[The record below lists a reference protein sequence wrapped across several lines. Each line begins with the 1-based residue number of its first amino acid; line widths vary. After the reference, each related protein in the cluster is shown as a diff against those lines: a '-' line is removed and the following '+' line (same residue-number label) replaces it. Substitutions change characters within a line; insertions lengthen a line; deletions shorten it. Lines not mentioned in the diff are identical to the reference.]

1 MAVTNKQLEANRR
14 NAERSTGP
22 TTPEGKA
29 RSSQNAVKHGLTA
42 RRSVITIGDG
52 EESIEEYERLLSAL
66 QQEFNPETAYERLCV
81 DRIAHLMWQEQRAQL
96 AAIGV
101 LRRGRDSA
109 SFRVRASRSAAVEDA
124 VRRLGEPPKD
134 YLLGESRGSQTAVS
148 AIDHGALFETSE
160 GLSRVIG
167 FLIEARDSI
176 ALGQPM
182 SHILLLRL
190 KSMYGSE
197 HKLSAACA
205 NVRVR
210 KHGSSS
216 ASPQP
221 ASPEIAL
228 LETEI
233 EKLKQLRSEYE
244 RVEDLQLEVQ
254 IDLSGFVDSPELHEI
269 RRYETSHGNQLRK
282 EIDEYWR
289 RKADRAKAHA

>member
-1 MAVTNKQLEANRR
+1 MAVSDIQLEANQK

-42 RRSVITIGDG
+42 RRTVITVGDG
-52 EESIEEYERLLSAL
+52 AESIEDYERLLSAL
-66 QQEFNPETAYERLCV
+66 QEEFNPETAYEELCV

-96 AAIGV
+96 ATIGV

-109 SFRVRASRSAAVEDA
+109 SFRVGTLRSAAVEKA
-124 VRRLGEPPKD
+124 VQHLVEAPGEHSVRA
-134 YLLGESRGSQTAVS
+134 LRGSQTAFD
-148 AIDHGALFETSE
+148 ATDHSALFGTSE
-160 GLSRVIG
+160 GLTRVIG

-197 HKLSAACA
+197 HELSAACA

-289 RKADRAKAHA
+289 RKADRAKTHA